1 VPKLLQEKE
10 RESSYGGYHP
20 SDLLPELVL
29 SEQKLDASFDRLQK
43 DRYDADGR
51 QQFA

>member
-1 VPKLLQEKE
+1 
-10 RESSYGGYHP
+10 
-20 SDLLPELVL
+20 LPELLL
-29 SEQKLDASFDRLQK
+29 SEQKLDASFDLLQK